1 MTEQEL
7 NRVRELN
14 AQIREIEVHLTTL
27 RNRAHDITPKLDGM
41 PHASTIRSQVESLAL
56 KIVEESLKLD
66 ELHARIVSEA
76 ANLTREICQLVSDPQ
91 ERTVMILRYV
101 SCMRFRDIG
110 FQMNKSDRKVF
121 ALHHDALKNLQLPC
135 S

>member
-76 ANLTREICQLVSDPQ
+76 ANLTREICRLISDPQ

-110 FQMNKSDRKVF
+110 FQMNKSDASIFRLHRDAF
-121 ALHHDALKNLQLPC
+121 AKLTVQ
-135 S
+135 